1 MKVVVITPTYNEKG
15 NIDRLIPILENNIFP
30 KIKNHDMHILVAD
43 DNSPDGT
50 ADEVR
55 KLMDKWENIDINTGE
70 KHGLG
75 AAYIRG
81 MTYAVE
87 KMSADV
93 MFEMD
98 ADLQHDPQKIP
109 EFLKKIDEGY
119 DMVIGNRYS
128 DGGSI
133 PENWPLSRKMFSIVA
148 NLFVRIVFM
157 KFSIHDWTGGY
168 RTLRKEVFLKEKK
181 KVTNYK
187 GYIFQISFLNMAVG
201 DGFKIGEVPF
211 HFSDRNLGKSKIAP
225 FGYIMEV
232 FRYVISA
239 RIQEIIINGK
249 FGKFLVV
256 GGTGFVINWAVL
268 NILFGKFNFRPEIAN
283 LVGAA
288 IAIFSNYNFNNL
300 WTFGERKA
308 TNAGS
313 YFLKMIQ
320 FYATSSFGVIFIQTG
335 TILVLGLIF
344 GRPYCPELGC
354 IGQPDWYKANA
365 YFILGM

>member
-1 MKVVVITPTYNEKG
+1 MPLKKIPHKKSEYAKEKKPSVSKVLSKKLGELKRKIKKSAAALVKPPTNPIIEPIRENGWEAWQTFNPGAILLKG
-15 NIDRLIPILENNIFP
+15 NIHFLYRAIG
-30 KIKNHDMHILVAD
+30 AD
-43 DNSPDGT
+43 GVSRVG
-50 ADEVR
+50 
-55 KLMDKWENIDINTGE
+55 
-70 KHGLG
+70 
-75 AAYIRG
+75 
-81 MTYAVE
+81 YA
-87 KMSADV
+87 SS
-93 MFEMD
+93 
-98 ADLQHDPQKIP
+98 
-109 EFLKKIDEGY
+109 
-119 DMVIGNRYS
+119 N
-128 DGGSI
+128 
-133 PENWPLSRKMFSIVA
+133 
-148 NLFVRIVFM
+148 
-157 KFSIHDWTGGY
+157 
-168 RTLRKEVFLKEKK
+168 
-181 KVTNYK
+181 
-187 GYIFQISFLNMAVG
+187 

-365 YFILGM
+365 YFILGTGLLLIWNFTVYNKVIWRRKKPSK